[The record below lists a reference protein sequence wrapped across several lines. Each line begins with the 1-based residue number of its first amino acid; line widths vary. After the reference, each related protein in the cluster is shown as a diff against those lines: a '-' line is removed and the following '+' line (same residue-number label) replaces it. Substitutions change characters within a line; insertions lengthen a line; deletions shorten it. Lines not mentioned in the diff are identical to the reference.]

1 MKTQIT
7 RAPSRRRR
15 RQRRWPLFL
24 LLAAAL
30 VIAVGFS
37 QLGSGQMRHLKSVSL
52 PDWVDVQIIPV
63 NGAARRGKPMKK
75 VTDIAI
81 HYVGNPG
88 TTAQANRNYFAQP
101 DTQVSAHFLVG
112 LDGEVLQNVP
122 LNEVAYCSNQRND
135 DTISIEC
142 CHPDDSGEFTSAT
155 YESLVRLTR
164 WLMEEYGLDTSQV
177 IRHYDVTGKIC
188 PKYFVDY
195 PEKWED
201 FHKDVKKAIKI
212 LKK

>member
-7 RAPSRRRR
+7 RAPSRRRRR

-37 QLGSGQMRHLKSVSL
+37 HLGSGQMRHLKSVSL

-63 NGAARRGKPMKK
+63 NGAARRGEPMKK

-88 TTAQANRNYFAQP
+88 TTAAQNHSFF
-101 DTQVSAHFLVG
+101 TNLAQTGETYASSHFLVG

-177 IRHYDVTGKIC
+177 IRHYDVTGKLC
-188 PKYFVDY
+188 PKAFVEH
-195 PEKWED
+195 PEEWER
-201 FHKDVKKAIKI
+201 FLRA
-212 LKK
+212 LEE

>member
-37 QLGSGQMRHLKSVSL
+37 HLGSGQMRHLKSVSL

-63 NGAARRGKPMKK
+63 NGAARRGETMKK

-112 LDGEVLQNVP
+112 AGRGGDPVHPPGGEVLRH
-122 LNEVAYCSNQRND
+122 QRAQPG
-135 DTISIEC
+135 
-142 CHPDDSGEFTSAT
+142 HHLHR
-155 YESLVRLTR
+155 SLPPRRL
-164 WLMEEYGLDTSQV
+164 GPV
-177 IRHYDVTGKIC
+177 
-188 PKYFVDY
+188 Y
-195 PEKWED
+195 PGQLRYPGPS
-201 FHKDVKKAIKI
+201 HRLA
-212 LKK
+212 L

>member
-7 RAPSRRRR
+7 RAPSRRRRR

-37 QLGSGQMRHLKSVSL
+37 HLGSGQMRHLKSVSL

-63 NGAARRGKPMKK
+63 NGAARRGEPMKK

-112 LDGEVLQNVP
+112 LDGEVIQCIP
-122 LNEVAYCSNQRND
+122 L
-135 DTISIEC
+135 
-142 CHPDDSGEFTSAT
+142 
-155 YESLVRLTR
+155 
-164 WLMEEYGLDTSQV
+164 EE
-177 IRHYDVTGKIC
+177 
-188 PKYFVDY
+188 
-195 PEKWED
+195 
-201 FHKDVKKAIKI
+201 
-212 LKK
+212 